1 MSSFGSVVAR
11 VAAAGGLV
19 VQPRMGF
26 SDPARMRAGLI
37 ATRDARASTVGTITL
52 DSYTRLNDHS
62 SVRAALRAGQDLN
75 GYPLVEYGP
84 DVTRAMLDGVVGDD
98 FPVQVRHG
106 SPDPRWIVHALLATG
121 LHATEGGPVSYCL
134 PYSRLPLADAVD
146 NWARACEVL
155 ATARLDGH
163 EPHLET
169 FGGCMLGQLC
179 PPALLV
185 ALSVLEGLFFRQHGL
200 ASMSFSYA
208 QQTNAEQDVE
218 AVAALRRLV
227 AELLPDAESHIVIYT
242 YMGVFPR
249 TAAGARRLLAES
261 ARLAVRTGAARLIVK
276 TEAEAFR
283 IPTVAQN
290 VAALETAADVA
301 RAPNR
306 PWTAVDT
313 GIYAQARAMVEAV
326 VDLADDLGR
335 ALRLA
340 FARGYLD
347 VPYCLHPDN
356 LGRTRGYLDPAGRLC
371 WQRIG
376 ALPIRHA
383 VDLGGS
389 GRMTSTDL
397 LAALS
402 YVERKFDAPQANERM
417 GSAS

>member
-1 MSSFGSVVAR
+1 MSSFGAVVAG

-26 SDPARMRAGLI
+26 GDPARMRAGLI
-37 ATRDARASTVGTITL
+37 ATRDARANTVGTITL
-52 DSYTRLNDHS
+52 DSYTRLNDHR
-62 SVRAALRAGQDLN
+62 SVRAALQAGESLN
-75 GYPLVEYGP
+75 GYPLVDYTP
-84 DVTRAMLDGVVGDD
+84 DTTRTMLSGVLSED

-106 SPDPRWIVHALLATG
+106 SPDPRRIIGALLAAG

-155 ATARLDGH
+155 ATARLDGY

-179 PPALLV
+179 PPSLLV

-200 ASMSFSYA
+200 TSLSFSYA
-208 QQTNAEQDVE
+208 QQTNADQDAE

-227 AELLPDAESHIVIYT
+227 ADLLPDTESHIVVYT

-249 TAAGARRLLAES
+249 TVSGAQRLLAES

-276 TEAEAFR
+276 TAAEAFR
-283 IPTVAQN
+283 IPTIAQN
-290 VAALETAADVA
+290 VTALETAADAA
-301 RAPNR
+301 RAPGR
-306 PWTAVDT
+306 PWPAVDT

-326 VDLADDLGR
+326 VDLADDVGR

-402 YVERKFDAPQANERM
+402 YIERKFDAPRVNERM
-417 GSAS
+417 GAAA